1 MVKKKKR
8 KKNFVVTELF
18 FSVFLPD
25 LSAKV
30 EKKMITNAFIL
41 DIPKHTPLSSRVLF
55 LHQFSVGI
63 HISSFLIKRKYQ
75 LPKSF
80 IMAARNESRDLI

>member
-18 FSVFLPD
+18 FSVFLTD

-30 EKKMITNAFIL
+30 EKKMTINAFIL
-41 DIPKHTPLSSRVLF
+41 DILKHIP
-55 LHQFSVGI
+55 
-63 HISSFLIKRKYQ
+63 
-75 LPKSF
+75 P
-80 IMAARNESRDLI
+80 